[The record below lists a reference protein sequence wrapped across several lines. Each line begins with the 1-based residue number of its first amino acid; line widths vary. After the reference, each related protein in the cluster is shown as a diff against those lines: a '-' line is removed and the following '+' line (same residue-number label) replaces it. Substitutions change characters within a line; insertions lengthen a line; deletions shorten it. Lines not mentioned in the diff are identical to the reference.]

1 MKLEGPVLGYYE
13 NGKQIIQPKGWIY
26 TAAFILCSKCGAA
39 ISGHG
44 GPAPGAVCVPCHD
57 KEKE

>member
-26 TAAFILCSKCGAA
+26 TCAFIMCCLCGKP

-44 GPAPGAVCVPCHD
+44 GPAYGSVCVP
-57 KEKE
+57 